1 MNALIVYNLA
11 MPATLFPDL
20 SLPASSAAGKAAVVR
35 GLIHGLLQGDCRGG
49 DRVTEEQA
57 AEQFGVSRTPVRE
70 ALLELAGLGIID
82 LRRNCGALFRPLGP
96 EELRE
101 LYSVRTLLEVEAARL
116 AAGRMPDGLLRNLE
130 SVFARLA
137 ESGDEDPDW
146 QHDRTLHAAIA
157 TASGNRR
164 LADEIARYGHLVQT
178 VRQCVGR
185 QSHRVHRI
193 TAMEH
198 LRIIRALASGDPS
211 SSAEAMRAHL
221 TQAAESAAAVV
232 ATLQDR
238 ARHDESPA
246 AS

>member
-1 MNALIVYNLA
+1 
-11 MPATLFPDL
+11 MPATFFSDL
-20 SLPASSAAGKAAVVR
+20 SLPTSPAAGKASVVR
-35 GLIHGLLQGDCRGG
+35 GLIHGLLQGDWRGG
-49 DRVTEEQA
+49 DRITEEEA
-57 AEQFGVSRTPVRE
+57 AERFGVSRTPVRE

-82 LRRNCGALFRPLGP
+82 LRRNCGAIFRPFGP

-116 AAGRMPDGLLRNLE
+116 AASRIPKGLLSNLE
-130 SVFARLA
+130 SIFEQLA

-146 QHDRTLHAAIA
+146 QHDRALHAAIA
-157 TASGNRR
+157 RASGNRR

-178 VRQCVGR
+178 VRQCVGG
-185 QSHRVHRI
+185 QSHRVHRV
-193 TAMEH
+193 TAEDH

-221 TQAAESAAAVV
+221 AQAAESAAAVV
-232 ATLQDR
+232 ATLQNS
-238 ARHDESPA
+238 ARHGESPA